1 MTDVA
6 RRVDR
11 GYVDRVRLVC
21 GVQAGSIGRKEAM
34 TKGQAIADL
43 ERLGASDD
51 PEESHAEADDVLC
64 SLLESLGHDV
74 AVTAYYRLT
83 RWFA

>member
-1 MTDVA
+1 
-6 RRVDR
+6 
-11 GYVDRVRLVC
+11 
-21 GVQAGSIGRKEAM
+21 M